1 VAPWEFQCDWLPQY
15 NRSTDAVTDTFY
27 TWPDYLD
34 LTGGSVVNNVESFAS
49 RMLAR

>member
-1 VAPWEFQCDWLPQY
+1 LVPQY
-15 NRSTDAVTDTFY
+15 NRSIDAVTDTFY
-27 TWPDYLD
+27 TD